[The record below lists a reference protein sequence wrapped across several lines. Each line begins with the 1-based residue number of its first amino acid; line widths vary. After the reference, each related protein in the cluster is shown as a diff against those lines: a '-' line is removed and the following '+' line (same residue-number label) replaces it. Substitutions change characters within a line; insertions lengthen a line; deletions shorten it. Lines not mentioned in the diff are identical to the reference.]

1 MKPAI
6 FLLPCIFTQRYYFME
21 TVIMEAN
28 LSKSEGFPK
37 TRLLYDRMENTLFE
51 YTLLNDDFLEK
62 GPVNFTIQETT
73 NNEVAFWQK
82 LEPQEL
88 IEAYG
93 KGLLKGK
100 LKEIA
105 AQLEEDS
112 NPVIMLVKY
121 KKNEW

>member
-1 MKPAI
+1 
-6 FLLPCIFTQRYYFME
+6 
-21 TVIMEAN
+21 MEAN